1 MRRENGSGTVSLIDK
16 KSKRRKPYV
25 VKITTGWDID
35 METQKVKPIRKTL
48 GYVRTRKEGNIMLA
62 EYFQRPY
69 DLDNNNITFSS
80 LYDKWFD
87 YKKGTG
93 LVESS
98 YKRYI
103 YARKHFNDIE
113 MKTFKDITRDD
124 LQRIVNSLTGKA
136 ETQKRVIHL
145 YKQMHNFARGNNIP
159 VGADVSL
166 YVNVEKVQQST
177 LHKPFTNE
185 EIDILWNNRDEI
197 IDVILIN
204 IYTGCRPGELL
215 KISEV
220 HDDYFITGS
229 KTDSGMNRVIP
240 LNHKIKDI
248 FHNTYNNHIFDKFD
262 SQDIMYHYYKRH
274 LNKLNLNHSPYD
286 CRHTFAT
293 LMDKAKASDHCIK
306 LIMGHK
312 IEDITKRVYTHK
324 VIEELIEAVNLI

>member
-1 MRRENGSGTVSLIDK
+1 M
-16 KSKRRKPYV
+16 
-25 VKITTGWDID
+25 
-35 METQKVKPIRKTL
+35 
-48 GYVRTRKEGNIMLA
+48 
-62 EYFQRPY
+62 YF
-69 DLDNNNITFSS
+69 
-80 LYDKWFD
+80 
-87 YKKGTG
+87 
-93 LVESS
+93 
-98 YKRYI
+98 
-103 YARKHFNDIE
+103 FN
-113 MKTFKDITRDD
+113 
-124 LQRIVNSLTGKA
+124 
-136 ETQKRVIHL
+136 
-145 YKQMHNFARGNNIP
+145 
-159 VGADVSL
+159 
-166 YVNVEKVQQST
+166 
-177 LHKPFTNE
+177 
-185 EIDILWNNRDEI
+185 
-197 IDVILIN
+197 IN

-229 KTDSGMNRVIP
+229 KTESGMNRVIP

-274 LNKLNLNHSPYD
+274 LNKLNINHSPYD